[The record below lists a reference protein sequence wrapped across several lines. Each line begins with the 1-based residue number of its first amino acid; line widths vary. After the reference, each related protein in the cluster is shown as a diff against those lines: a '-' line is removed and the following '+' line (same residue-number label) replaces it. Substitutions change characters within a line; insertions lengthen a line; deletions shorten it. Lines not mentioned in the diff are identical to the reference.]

1 MICYKCGCTLS
12 EKDFCTGCGAD
23 VGMYKKILALSNR
36 YYNDALDKCSVRDL
50 SGAIVSLKQSIKL
63 NKNNVDARNLL
74 GLVYYEIGEVVEAL
88 GQWVISKNIRDS
100 KNIATDY
107 LDVIQENPNKLES
120 MNQNLKKYNQS
131 LSLCYQDS
139 LDYAT
144 IQLKKILSMAPK
156 YLRARQLLALI
167 YIKGEEWDKA
177 KIELDKCLAIDT
189 KNTMCLRMLREVDT
203 MLNPVEVNHVK
214 GKKNKNDEHKV
225 QVYRSGNETIIQPI
239 NKSESRT
246 GITLL
251 NIAIG
256 LIIGIAVSYFLIL
269 PARIYSVNEDAN
281 NKISMI
287 SDEKDKKTSELE
299 AVELEMT
306 KLKAENEELKKY
318 QISDGEEGGLSAYDV
333 VMDAM
338 NKYLENTEDIARVA
352 ESLEKLETPAGLDIV
367 NKSEAFNTMY
377 SRLVERA
384 GSQLASFYFSRGY
397 DSYQSEDYEAAV
409 PNLERAY
416 YYDKSN
422 GDALFYLGNA
432 YRRTGQ
438 DDLAKQT
445 YANVID
451 HFQGTESASKAEIYL
466 AEMNNE

>member
-50 SGAIVSLKQSIKL
+50 SGAITSLKQSIKL

-88 GQWVISKNIRDS
+88 GQWVISKNIRDN

-107 LDVIQENPNKLES
+107 IDVIQENPNKLES
-120 MNQNLKKYNQS
+120 MNQNLKKFNQS
-131 LSLCYQDS
+131 LALCYQDS

-156 YLRARQLLALI
+156 YLRAHQLLALI
-167 YIKGEEWDKA
+167 YIKCEEWDKA
-177 KIELDKCLAIDT
+177 KHELDKCLAIDT
-189 KNTMCLRMLREVDT
+189 KNTMSLRMLQEVET
-203 MLNPVEVNHVK
+203 MLAPVEVGTK
-214 GKKNKNDEHKV
+214 GKKSKGDDRKV
-225 QVYRSGNETIIQPI
+225 QVYQSGNETIIQPI
-239 NKSESRT
+239 NKTESKAG
-246 GITLL
+246 GILL

-269 PARIYSVNEDAN
+269 PAKIYNVNEEAN
-281 NKISMI
+281 EKVSMI
-287 SDEKDKKTSELE
+287 SDEKDKKTAELDAMELE
-299 AVELEMT
+299 VS
-306 KLKAENEELKKY
+306 KLKAENEELKSR
-318 QISDGEEGGLSAYDV
+318 QLTSEDEGGLNAYDV
-333 VMDAM
+333 VMAAM
-338 NKYLENTEDIARVA
+338 NTYLENSEDITLVA
-352 ESLEKLETPAGLDIV
+352 ENLEKLETAEGLDIN
-367 NKSEAFNTMY
+367 NKSDAFTNMY
-377 SRLVERA
+377 NKLINLA
-384 GSQLASFYFSRGY
+384 GPQLASHYFNLGLE
-397 DSYQSEDYEAAV
+397 SYQGENYEEAV

-416 YYDKSN
+416 YYDKTN
-422 GDALFYLGNA
+422 GEALFYLGNS

-451 HFQGTESASKAEIYL
+451 SFPDTERAAKAETYL

>member
-50 SGAIVSLKQSIKL
+50 SGAITSLKQSIKL

-88 GQWVISKNIRDS
+88 GQWVISKNIRDN

-107 LDVIQENPNKLES
+107 IDVIQENPNKLES
-120 MNQNLKKYNQS
+120 MNQNLKKFNQS
-131 LSLCYQDS
+131 LALCYQDS

-156 YLRARQLLALI
+156 YLRAHQLLALI
-167 YIKGEEWDKA
+167 YIKCEEWDKA
-177 KIELDKCLAIDT
+177 KHELDKCLAIDT
-189 KNTMCLRMLREVDT
+189 KNTMSLRMLQEVET
-203 MLNPVEVNHVK
+203 MLAPVEVGTK
-214 GKKNKNDEHKV
+214 GKKSKGDDRKV
-225 QVYRSGNETIIQPI
+225 QVYQSGNETIIQPI
-239 NKSESRT
+239 NKTESKAG
-246 GITLL
+246 GILL

-269 PARIYSVNEDAN
+269 PAKIYNVNEEAN
-281 NKISMI
+281 EKVSMI
-287 SDEKDKKTSELE
+287 SDEKDKKTAELDAMELE
-299 AVELEMT
+299 VS
-306 KLKAENEELKKY
+306 KLKAENEELKSR
-318 QISDGEEGGLSAYDV
+318 QLTSEDEGGLNAYDV
-333 VMDAM
+333 VMAAM
-338 NKYLENTEDIARVA
+338 NTYLENSEDITLVA
-352 ESLEKLETPAGLDIV
+352 ENLEKLETAEGLDIN
-367 NKSEAFNTMY
+367 NKSDAFTNMY
-377 SRLVERA
+377 NKLINLA
-384 GSQLASFYFSRGY
+384 GPQLASHYFNLGLE
-397 DSYQSEDYEAAV
+397 SYQGENYEAAV

-416 YYDKSN
+416 YYDKTN
-422 GDALFYLGNA
+422 GEALFYLGNS

-451 HFQGTESASKAEIYL
+451 SFPDTERAAKAETYL

>member
-50 SGAIVSLKQSIKL
+50 SGAITSLKQSIKL

-88 GQWVISKNIRDS
+88 GQWVISKNIRDN

-107 LDVIQENPNKLES
+107 IDVIQENPNKLES
-120 MNQNLKKYNQS
+120 MNQNLKKFNQS
-131 LSLCYQDS
+131 LALCYQDS

-156 YLRARQLLALI
+156 YLRAHQLLALI
-167 YIKGEEWDKA
+167 YIKCEEWDKA
-177 KIELDKCLAIDT
+177 KHELDKCLAIDT
-189 KNTMCLRMLREVDT
+189 KNTMSLRMLQEVET
-203 MLNPVEVNHVK
+203 MLAPVEVGTK
-214 GKKNKNDEHKV
+214 GKKSKGDDRKV
-225 QVYRSGNETIIQPI
+225 QVYQSGNETIIQPI
-239 NKSESRT
+239 NKTESKAG
-246 GITLL
+246 GILL

-269 PARIYSVNEDAN
+269 PAMIYNVNEEAN
-281 NKISMI
+281 EKVSMI
-287 SDEKDKKTSELE
+287 SDEKDKKTAELDAMELE
-299 AVELEMT
+299 VS
-306 KLKAENEELKKY
+306 KLKAENEELKSR
-318 QISDGEEGGLSAYDV
+318 QLTSEDEGGLNAYDV
-333 VMDAM
+333 VMAAM
-338 NKYLENTEDIARVA
+338 NTYLENSEDITLVA
-352 ESLEKLETPAGLDIV
+352 ENLEKLETAEGLDIN
-367 NKSEAFNTMY
+367 NKSDAFTNMY
-377 SRLVERA
+377 NKLINLA
-384 GSQLASFYFSRGY
+384 GPQLASHYFNLGLE
-397 DSYQSEDYEAAV
+397 SYQGENYEAAV

-416 YYDKSN
+416 YYDKTN
-422 GDALFYLGNA
+422 GEALFYLGNS

-451 HFQGTESASKAEIYL
+451 SFPDTERAAKAETYL